1 MCITVWGIREFDPRS
16 SPPCLFILEH
26 IYTEK
31 NSRQRKREQ
40 NVSWAAF
47 KQFEL
52 WCINTG
58 GGVPSLIIQIKHQA
72 AYLRK
77 TFHLL
82 SGNFQGCRIHSSY
95 CPGSSSFGTYG
106 RPLSSCSWLIGWC
119 CICYFTWDKLCNPR
133 FLQISQ
139 NALGLSL
146 FCGYKFLVLSWCFFY
161 WKTVANGFLFVLF
174 MVRIIFFHFMSS
186 IIHIKFMVLV
196 SSSTLMPLLCC
207 HKFCSLRTDLSHC
220 LQNGSSCLL
229 S

>member
-1 MCITVWGIREFDPRS
+1 MHKRIVGRERENKTWVELHSSSSNFDVLIQVEETLHRLFRS
-16 SPPCLFILEH
+16 SIRQPILEKLFI
-26 IYTEK
+26 
-31 NSRQRKREQ
+31 
-40 NVSWAAF
+40 
-47 KQFEL
+47 
-52 WCINTG
+52 
-58 GGVPSLIIQIKHQA
+58 
-72 AYLRK
+72 
-77 TFHLL
+77 LL

-106 RPLSSCSWLIGWC
+106 RPLSSYSWFIGWC

-146 FCGYKFLVLSWCFFY
+146 FCGYKSLVLSWCFFY

-174 MVRIIFFHFMSS
+174 MVRIIFFHFLSS

-196 SSSTLMPLLCC
+196 SSSTLMPFLYC
-207 HKFCSLRTDLSHC
+207 HNFCSLRTDLSHC